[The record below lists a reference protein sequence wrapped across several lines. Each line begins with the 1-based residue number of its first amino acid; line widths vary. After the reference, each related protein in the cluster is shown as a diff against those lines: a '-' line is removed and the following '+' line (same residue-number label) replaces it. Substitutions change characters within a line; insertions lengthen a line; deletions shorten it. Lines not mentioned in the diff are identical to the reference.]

1 MLHVSIFLYNNI
13 ALENCLEKVS
23 NICRYFRG
31 TLLWEF
37 YDIFPLI
44 STLSNAPF
52 LILILDTQ
60 DFELDEKKTA

>member
-1 MLHVSIFLYNNI
+1 MLHVSIFCPTILRSKI
-13 ALENCLEKVS
+13 VSKKVS
-23 NICRYFRG
+23 KICRYPRG

-37 YDIFPLI
+37 YDIFSLI